1 VTRCHNCGV
10 YIRKTTR
17 IKDGKQHDYWA
28 LVESYRTER
37 GPRQR
42 VVAWLGELNE
52 AGRLGVERVVKGTY
66 GYQQKLFEKDTEPE
80 WVEVNVKS
88 VRVENTRDFGGPWL
102 CLELIH
108 RLGLDQFISERIAK
122 GRETV
127 PWSVMALVLVI
138 CRLCRPSSELHIAE
152 HFFEQTAL
160 ADLLGIPVNRVN
172 EDRLYRALDKFLPHK
187 EELEKH
193 LKERAGSL
201 FSLDYDLFLYDV
213 TSTYFEG
220 AALGN
225 PLAQRG
231 YSRDHRGDCKQV
243 CIGLVVTRD
252 GFPLGYEVFAGNRS
266 DVTTVE
272 EIVETMES
280 RYGEVN
286 RIWVMDRGMASSDN
300 FEFLQD
306 KGRRYIVGANRGQL
320 KHYEAELL
328 KKDWQKVHTGL
339 EVKRVDSPDGEE
351 VFILCRSSDRAKK
364 EKAMH
369 DRFEQRIEEGL
380 IRMANGCETRRYQ
393 PRVIERRVG
402 KLLGKNSRA
411 AGLFD
416 VRVEKGSNGGAT
428 VTWTKRDDWRD
439 WSRLSE
445 GCYMLRSNIRDWT
458 PEELWKAYIQL
469 TEAEDAF
476 RIQKNDLKIRPIWH
490 QKEDRVL
497 AHILV
502 CFLAYVLWK
511 SLEGLCRQAGLGD
524 EPRKVFHE
532 LSQIKLTDVILPTRN
547 GKEIKLRCIETPS
560 KHQKILLQ
568 HLKLNLP
575 QRFSKRNL

>member
-1 VTRCHNCGV
+1 M
-10 YIRKTTR
+10 YLRKKTR
-17 IKDGKQHDYWA
+17 IKDGKRHDYWT
-28 LVESYRTER
+28 LVESYRTES

-42 VVAWLGELNE
+42 TVAWLGELDE
-52 AGRLGVERVVKGTY
+52 AGRIGVANAAKGTHSRQ
-66 GYQQKLFEKDTEPE
+66 GNLFEKETEPE
-80 WVEVNVKS
+80 WVEVNVRG
-88 VRVENTRDFGGPWL
+88 VRVENTREFGGPWL
-102 CLELIH
+102 GLELIH
-108 RLGLDQFISERIAK
+108 KLCLDRFFSDNISK
-122 GRETV
+122 GREKV
-127 PWSVMALVLVI
+127 PWATMALVLVL

-160 ADLLGIPVNRVN
+160 ADLLGIPPNRIN
-172 EDRLYRALDKFLPHK
+172 ENRLYRALDNVLPHK

-193 LKERAGSL
+193 LKEKAGSL
-201 FSLDYDLFLYDV
+201 FKLDYDLFLYDV

-220 AALGN
+220 EAAAN
-225 PLAQRG
+225 PLAKRG

-243 CIGLVVTRD
+243 CIGLVVARD

-272 EIVETMES
+272 DIVDVMES
-280 RYGEVN
+280 RYGKAN
-286 RIWVMDRGMASSDN
+286 RIWVMDRGMASSGN
-300 FEFLQD
+300 FDFLNEE
-306 KGRRYIVGANRGQL
+306 GRKYIIGANRGQL
-320 KHYEAELL
+320 KQYESELL
-328 KKDWQKVHTGL
+328 KKDWQTVQAGL
-339 EVKRVDSPDGEE
+339 EVKKVESPDGKE
-351 VFILCRSSDRAKK
+351 VFILCRSRDRAKK

-369 DRFEQRIEEGL
+369 DRFEQRIEESL
-380 IRMANGCETRRYQ
+380 IRMANGCEKRRYQ
-393 PRVIERRVG
+393 VKVIERRVG

-416 VRVEKGSNGGAT
+416 VKVEKSPNGGAE

-445 GCYMLRSNIRDWT
+445 GCYMLRSNISDWP

-469 TEAEDAF
+469 TEAEEAF

-490 QKEDRVL
+490 QKEERVL

-532 LSQIKLTDVILPTRN
+532 LSQIKLSDVILPIRN
-547 GKEIKLRCIETPS
+547 GKEIKLRCVETPT
-560 KHQKILLQ
+560 KHQQILLQ
-568 HLKLNLP
+568 KLKLNLP

>member
-1 VTRCHNCGV
+1 M

-17 IKDGKQHDYWA
+17 IKDGKLHDYWA

-42 VVAWLGELNE
+42 TVAWIGELDK
-52 AGRLGVERVVKGTY
+52 AGRLGIEKVAKGSSSC
-66 GYQQKLFEKDTEPE
+66 QLKLFEQDTEPE
-80 WVEVNVKS
+80 WVEVNVKAI
-88 VRVENTRDFGGPWL
+88 RVENIREFGGPWL
-102 CLELIH
+102 CLELI
-108 RLGLDQFISERIAK
+108 RQLALDQFVSEHIGK
-122 GRETV
+122 GREKI
-127 PWSVMALVLVI
+127 PWSMMALVLVI

-152 HFFEQTAL
+152 HFFEQTAIS
-160 ADLLGIPVNRVN
+160 DLLGIPLKRIN
-172 EDRLYRALDKFLPHK
+172 ENRLYRALDKLLPHK
-187 EELEKH
+187 EVLEKH
-193 LKERAGSL
+193 LKGSAGSL
-201 FSLDYDLFLYDV
+201 FNLDYDLFLYDV

-220 AALGN
+220 ATLGN

-252 GFPLGYEVFAGNRS
+252 GFPLGYGVFAGNRS

-280 RYGEVN
+280 RYGKVN

-300 FEFLQD
+300 FEFLNEKARQ
-306 KGRRYIVGANRGQL
+306 YIVGANRGQL
-320 KHYEAELL
+320 KNYEAELL
-328 KKDWQKVHTGL
+328 KKDWQTVHAGL
-339 EVKRVDSPDGEE
+339 EVKRVESPDGQE

-364 EKAMH
+364 ERAIH

-380 IRMANGCETRRYQ
+380 IQMANGCEKRRYQ
-393 PRVIERRVG
+393 AKVIERRVG

-416 VRVEKGSNGGAT
+416 IRVEKGANGGAT
-428 VTWTKRDDWRD
+428 VSWTKRDDWRD

-476 RIQKNDLKIRPIWH
+476 RVQKNDLKIRPIWH
-490 QKEDRVL
+490 QKEERVL

-532 LSQIKLTDVILPTRN
+532 LSQIKLTDVILPARN
-547 GKEIKLRCIETPS
+547 GTEIRLRCVGTPT
-560 KHQKILLQ
+560 KHQQILLQ

-575 QRFSKRNL
+575 QRFSKRDL